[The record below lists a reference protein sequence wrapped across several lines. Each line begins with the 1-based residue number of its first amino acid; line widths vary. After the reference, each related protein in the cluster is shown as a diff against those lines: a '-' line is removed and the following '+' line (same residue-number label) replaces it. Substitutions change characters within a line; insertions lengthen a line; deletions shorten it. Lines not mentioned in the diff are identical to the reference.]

1 IHLNP
6 VYAILQLHPSLSDLN
21 DDIPKKELVPKPA
34 DANIKHMKDKMALKN
49 SDQSAVNEEAS
60 VSLVYHASS
69 SSASRKYK
77 RSMTAEGQNQIE
89 FGLKPSG
96 YLHFLSSGGRGMADR
111 KDSTLSMQLLLGLP
125 LEERLKKWF
134 CQVKQINRFVALK
147 HLAYGYSEVDL
158 LRVLHSY
165 ANLVQGL
172 WVCKSSLLYDGDE
185 AMQRDY
191 ILLLFS
197 RRKTICYHQLK
208 CIKLDHHLFKCMM
221 NALAYERKTLGNWKF
236 KESTDYSFIKC
247 YPNIAKEQ
255 EKSWFDR
262 EKLILDF
269 VRKLGK
275 KIPQIAR
282 ASLTSKRVKAKTAH
296 KADSFTCM
304 AKGTIDVSAGQ
315 TMTDETR
322 EHLPKALL
330 EIFNDQKVRSLSS
343 IVRGLREMA
352 LFKSSRPKEDPK
364 TRLLVNAAEN
374 AVSAPL
380 EDLLSIIH
388 QVTVEIHGVH
398 VLKHAG
404 NPALDPLRNVVINL
418 FQGKEPYAKLL
429 KQEIKQAAQVSLK
442 RDISDSEYTQKAK
455 GHCGSRGQGIR
466 SCIMGVSL
474 STSLRFLK
482 SHALFN

>member
-1 IHLNP
+1 MQYILRGAWRPYELSERCEEIRLTPIKSKIEVDLRMHVEDDSHNQDVLKPSKLQKQTLSSSVVSFSSPHAVGVLMQNQIHLNP

-34 DANIKHMKDKMALKN
+34 DANIKHMKDKIALKN

-125 LEERLKKWF
+125 LEERLQKWF

-330 EIFNDQKVRSLSS
+330 EIFNDQKVRRL
-343 IVRGLREMA
+343 GLV
-352 LFKSSRPKEDPK
+352 F
-364 TRLLVNAAEN
+364 LVC
-374 AVSAPL
+374 
-380 EDLLSIIH
+380 
-388 QVTVEIHGVH
+388 
-398 VLKHAG
+398 K
-404 NPALDPLRNVVINL
+404 
-418 FQGKEPYAKLL
+418 Y
-429 KQEIKQAAQVSLK
+429 
-442 RDISDSEYTQKAK
+442 SD
-455 GHCGSRGQGIR
+455 
-466 SCIMGVSL
+466 
-474 STSLRFLK
+474 F
-482 SHALFN
+482 